1 LKFSREFLDELK
13 TNTNLKELAEEYTE
27 LKQAGPTLYVGHCPH
42 PKHNDSDASFCVNTQ
57 TNTWT
62 CYGCHSDKKNK
73 EHGNYGSDAIAFIE
87 WVNEGKISWIDTVK
101 FLAKR
106 INLPIPNDSNSKIYK
121 QNYNLTQKYIKDM
134 TCDAYEYLYDRGLD
148 DETIEKWTICYDKY
162 DDRVVFPL
170 FDSYNNIVGFNKR
183 LVTPQTKG
191 LNRKYIHSP
200 DSDVF
205 KKSQYF
211 YGMQFLDRTKDY
223 IVLTEGV
230 FDVILPQMYGVS
242 NVICGLGTTLSE
254 YQINVLAKLG
264 KTVIVV
270 YDNDEKG
277 SKTMKKVMPLLE
289 SNGISAKLLVLP
301 EGKDLAEITLELK
314 YDILEYILD
323 NSVTYG
329 YYQIQNSINA
339 FNRDLYDLYHKYNNI
354 FDTVKDSVPESEK
367 SSIQLFIDNCFRKGA
382 PIINAM

>member
-1 LKFSREFLDELK
+1 MKFSREFLDELK
-13 TNTNLKELAEEYTE
+13 ANTDLKELAEEYTE
-27 LKQAGPTLYVGHCPH
+27 LRQAGPTLYVGHCPH

-73 EHGNYGSDAIAFIE
+73 DQGNYGSDAIAFIE
-87 WVNEGKISWIDTVK
+87 WINEGKISWIDTVK
-101 FLAKR
+101 FLAQR
-106 INLPIPNDSNSKIYK
+106 INLPIPNDSNSKVYK
-121 QNYNLTQKYIKDM
+121 TNYNLTQKYIKDM

-162 DDRVVFPL
+162 DDRIVFPL
-170 FDSYNNIVGFNKR
+170 FDSYNNIIGFNKR

-191 LNRKYIHSP
+191 LNRKYIHSS

-211 YGMQFLDRTKDY
+211 YGMQFLDRSKDY
-223 IVLTEGV
+223 IILTEGV
-230 FDVILPQMYGVS
+230 FDVILPQMYGAS

-270 YDNDEKG
+270 YDNDDKG

-289 SNGISAKLLVLP
+289 SNNISAKLLVLP

-329 YYQIQNSINA
+329 YYQIQNNIND
-339 FNRDLYDLYHKYNNI
+339 FNKDLYELYHKYNII
-354 FDTVKDSVPESEK
+354 FNSVKDSVPESEK

-382 PIINAM
+382 PIINVM

>member
-1 LKFSREFLDELK
+1 MKFSREFLDELK
-13 TNTNLKELAEEYTE
+13 TNTDLKDLVEEYTE
-27 LKQAGPTLYVGHCPH
+27 LRQAGPTLYVGHCPH
-42 PKHNDSDASFCVNTQ
+42 PKHNDSDASFCINTQ

-73 EHGNYGSDAIAFIE
+73 EQGNYGSDAIAFIE
-87 WVNEGKISWIDTVK
+87 WVNEGKMSWIDAVK
-101 FLAKR
+101 FLAQR
-106 INLPIPNDSNSKIYK
+106 INLPIPNDTNSKAYK

-134 TCDAYEYLYDRGLD
+134 TSDAYEYLYDRGLD
-148 DETIEKWTICYDKY
+148 DETIEKWTICYDKH

-170 FDSYNNIVGFNKR
+170 FDSYKNIVGFNKR

-191 LNRKYIHSP
+191 LNRKYIHSS
-200 DSDVF
+200 DSEIF

-211 YGMQFLDRTKDY
+211 YGMQFLDRSKDY
-223 IVLTEGV
+223 IILTEGV
-230 FDVILPQMYGVS
+230 FDVILPQMYGAS

-289 SNGISAKLLVLP
+289 NSGISAKLLVLP
-301 EGKDLAEITLELK
+301 EGKDLAEVTLELK
-314 YDILEYILD
+314 YDILKYILD

-354 FDTVKDSVPESEK
+354 FDAVKDSVPESEK

>member
-1 LKFSREFLDELK
+1 MKFSREFLDELK
-13 TNTNLKELAEEYTE
+13 TNTDLKDLVEEYTE
-27 LKQAGPTLYVGHCPH
+27 LRQAGPTLYVGHCPH

-73 EHGNYGSDAIAFIE
+73 EQGNYGSDAIAFIE
-87 WVNEGKISWIDTVK
+87 WVNEGKVSWIDAVK
-101 FLAKR
+101 FLAQR
-106 INLPIPNDSNSKIYK
+106 INLPIPNDTNSKAYK

-134 TCDAYEYLYDRGLD
+134 TSDAYEYLYDRGLD
-148 DETIEKWTICYDKY
+148 DETIEKWTICYDKH

-170 FDSYNNIVGFNKR
+170 FDSYKNIVGFNKR

-191 LNRKYIHSP
+191 LNRKYIHSS
-200 DSDVF
+200 DSEIF

-211 YGMQFLDRTKDY
+211 YGMQFLDRSKDY
-223 IVLTEGV
+223 IILTEGV

-289 SNGISAKLLVLP
+289 SSGISAKLLVLP
-301 EGKDLAEITLELK
+301 EGKDLAEVTLELK

-354 FDTVKDSVPESEK
+354 FDAVKDSVPESEK

-382 PIINAM
+382 PTINAM

>member
-1 LKFSREFLDELK
+1 
-13 TNTNLKELAEEYTE
+13 
-27 LKQAGPTLYVGHCPH
+27 
-42 PKHNDSDASFCVNTQ
+42 
-57 TNTWT
+57 
-62 CYGCHSDKKNK
+62 
-73 EHGNYGSDAIAFIE
+73 
-87 WVNEGKISWIDTVK
+87 
-101 FLAKR
+101 
-106 INLPIPNDSNSKIYK
+106 
-121 QNYNLTQKYIKDM
+121 M
-134 TCDAYEYLYDRGLD
+134 TCEAYEYLYDRGLD

-162 DDRVVFPL
+162 EDRVVFPL
-170 FDSYNNIVGFNKR
+170 FDSYNNIIGFNKR
-183 LVTPQTKG
+183 LVTLQTKG
-191 LNRKYIHSP
+191 LNRKYIHSS
-200 DSDVF
+200 DSEIF

-211 YGMQFLDRTKDY
+211 YGMQFLDRSKDY
-223 IVLTEGV
+223 IILTEGV
-230 FDVILPQMYGVS
+230 FDVILPQMYGAS

-289 SNGISAKLLVLP
+289 SSGISAKLLVLP
-301 EGKDLAEITLELK
+301 EGKDLAEVTLELK

>member
-1 LKFSREFLDELK
+1 MKFSREFLDELK
-13 TNTNLKELAEEYTE
+13 ANTNLKELAEEYTE
-27 LKQAGPTLYVGHCPH
+27 LKPAGPTLYVGHCPH

-73 EHGNYGSDAIAFIE
+73 EQGNYGSDAIAFIE
-87 WVNEGKISWIDTVK
+87 WINEGKISWIDTVK

-106 INLPIPNDSNSKIYK
+106 INLPIPNDSNSKAYK

-162 DDRVVFPL
+162 DDRIVFPL
-170 FDSYNNIVGFNKR
+170 FDSYKNIVGFNKR

-191 LNRKYIHSP
+191 LNRKYIHSS
-200 DSDVF
+200 DSEIF

-264 KTVIVV
+264 KTVIVI
-270 YDNDEKG
+270 YDNDDKG
-277 SKTMKKVMPLLE
+277 LKTMKKVMPLLE
-289 SNGISAKLLVLP
+289 SSGISAKLLLLP
-301 EGKDLAEITLELK
+301 EGKDLAEVTLELR
-314 YDILEYILD
+314 YNILEYILD
-323 NSVTYG
+323 NSITYG

-339 FNRDLYDLYHKYNNI
+339 FNRDLYELYHKYNSMFNAI
-354 FDTVKDSVPESEK
+354 KDSVPESEK

-382 PIINAM
+382 PLINAM